1 MPRYRDDE
9 YEDDEDDRWGRPY
22 RRGEAAGR
30 PRGGSRHSAVG
41 IVSFAAAVLA
51 GVMLFALFVVAG
63 VMAAKQGGD
72 LAEGSPEAI
81 LAGLG
86 IIASMGL
93 ALLALVLGVVGLFQD
108 GKKLFPTLGT
118 TMSGIVLLGTVA
130 LLCAGLMFG

>member
-9 YEDDEDDRWGRPY
+9 YEDDEDDHWGRPY
-22 RRGEAAGR
+22 RRGETAGR
-30 PRGGSRHSAVG
+30 PRRESGHSTIG
-41 IVSFAAAVLA
+41 IVSFAAAVLS
-51 GVMLFALFVVAG
+51 GVMVFALFVIAG

-72 LAEGSPEAI
+72 IAENSPEAM

-86 IIASMGL
+86 IIAGMGV
-93 ALLALVLGVVGLFQD
+93 ALLALVLGVVGLFQE

-130 LLCAGLMFG
+130 LLCAGVMFG